1 MSADVSARI
10 DAVIASTHALQHS
23 LENLSDDQ
31 CREPSLLP
39 HWSRGHVLTH
49 LARNA
54 DALRNLVHW
63 ARTGEETRM
72 YPSREARNA
81 AIEEGSGRSADELR
95 ADIDQASSALLDDL
109 RSLSDEQWA
118 RRISWGYADHE
129 SDASEIPLLRRTEVE
144 VHHVDLDLD
153 YTVAHWPEEFVEH
166 LLAETAA
173 EFSMR
178 EGMPGFVLVGND
190 DEGTWTVGPGGQ
202 HISGPPPA
210 LLAWLLG
217 RTDGTGL
224 HTDGALPHVEAWR

>member
-10 DAVIASTHALQHS
+10 DAVVASTHALQHS
-23 LENLSDDQ
+23 LEGLNDEQ

-39 HWSRGHVLTH
+39 QWTRGHVLTH

-63 ARTGEETRM
+63 ARTGEETPM

-81 AIEEGSGRSADELR
+81 AIEEGAGRSADELR
-95 ADIDQASSALLDDL
+95 ADLDQASGALLDDL
-109 RSLSDEQWA
+109 REVSDEQWQHSI
-118 RRISWGYADHE
+118 RRGSADHE
-129 SDASEIPLLRRTEVE
+129 SEASVIPLLRRTEVE

-153 YTVAHWPEEFVEH
+153 YTVAHWPEDFVEE
-166 LLAETAA
+166 LLAETAE

-178 EGMPGFVLVGND
+178 EGVPGFVLVGID
-190 DEGTWTVGPGGQ
+190 DEGSWTVGSGGQ
-202 HISGPPPA
+202 RISGPPPA

-224 HTDGALPHVEAWR
+224 HTEGALPHVGAWR

>member
-10 DAVIASTHALQHS
+10 EAVVASTHALQHS
-23 LENLSDDQ
+23 LESVTDEQ
-31 CREPSLLP
+31 CRQPSLLP
-39 HWSRGHVLTH
+39 GWTRGHVLTH

-81 AIEEGSGRSADELR
+81 AIEEGAGRSADELR
-95 ADIDQASSALLDDL
+95 TDLEGAGKRLLDDVHTVT
-109 RSLSDEQWA
+109 DDQWR
-118 RRISWGYADHE
+118 RRIRWGHLEHE
-129 SDASEIPLLRRTEVE
+129 ADASEIPWLRRTEVE

-153 YTVAHWPEEFVEH
+153 YTVAHWPEDFVEE
-166 LLAETAA
+166 LLAQTAD

-178 EGMPGFVLVGND
+178 DGVPGFVLVGND
-190 DEGTWTVGPGGQ
+190 DEGRWTVGAGGQ
-202 HISGPPPA
+202 EINGPPPA
-210 LLAWLLG
+210 LLGWLLG

-224 HTDGALPHVEAWR
+224 HSSEPLPTLGAWR